1 MSQRPTT
8 AIALAG
14 RGRRM
19 ARTTRR
25 RLGNTLKV
33 LDGRSPAA
41 VRRTARQLARNLA
54 SERVGRALVTI
65 VLTAGDDDLEYLDA
79 AVRSA
84 VDQTHPS
91 LEILVLGYGDTERL
105 PAALKG
111 WLAADHRVRLVR
123 GSSPTLAAARDRG
136 ARLAKGRLLCFLR
149 GHDTLPP
156 RAVAEAF
163 DALHRS
169 GSDFVIGRMTSP
181 PSLLPSV
188 LPRRDVV
195 HDSERLHTTLADFPA
210 AITEMSLGNRMFA
223 TGFWR
228 RARLSFGGAEGETQL
243 VLQGFEKASS
253 FDVITASTYTER
265 SRGDAL
271 PVEQMYDS
279 TADLSDWLTDTSA
292 VGQRLRRLG
301 DRLYETWLVGVCEN
315 QVQTFLGDV
324 ERISADH
331 WRQLRD
337 GIITLRDG
345 VEEQVWNRLRAEPRV
360 KLELLINDQRTL
372 LEEFVAARWFERD
385 NVATTIESGRIYARL
400 PYFDQPATDGPGQ
413 VVDREAYVLAESET
427 PARAHLRSVRSGPG
441 DQLELDL
448 LVRIELV
455 DLAGREPTITARLV
469 PDGEVDAGDSPEPI
483 ELPVRSRFDDQA
495 NLTVSH
501 RYQDYRTGGCTVT
514 IDRAALQ
521 RGTWHLETTVEV
533 DGVTRSTAEITVD
546 RRGSAFLLGTRYGPV
561 HNTRSATAVTVAER
575 QRRLIVQVSDCEPIG
590 LTAVSVRDRSAR
602 LTVAPRPG
610 SLPGVAVTAVTAR
623 CGSVRAQ
630 AAVTD
635 SVAELVLPEHPV
647 GSSPIWQLRAIGS
660 DRVSYPIAWPGSAHA
675 LEDGQSDDRASDRR
689 DPGPWLAEGEGE
701 LVAARSE
708 WGNAMLVEASQV
720 VLLDAV
726 ELRPRAVRVR
736 GHWTGATS
744 PQDLEIVVKG
754 PRHQTSHP
762 IGSADFSFDVPLY
775 WDPWGLG
782 EVGVPRGEYR
792 LTVQRAGEGADEN
805 GGPDGVDPSSD
816 GSTAP
821 RPPAPARVWA
831 SPEWV
836 GALSEFQFNDVVRL
850 GRLLRRGGTI
860 GFTLAAPIPLEH
872 AGAYQQQRLQ
882 QACLDGLGPIDQRLA
897 YFASYDG
904 SQPTDSGVAIQEEL
918 LRSRPGVRAV
928 WGVADL
934 RTPVPDGAEKVLINS
949 AEWYRVLSTAGHL
962 VQNVDFPRWWRK
974 RPGQQFLQTFHGY
987 PAKSMGLRMWRA
999 KEFTPRRL
1007 QAELERTMAGW
1018 DLILTPAPE
1027 MDRYYREEYAYRGPI
1042 HNQGYPRDDALVL
1055 PSARQRREF
1064 VRDLLGIRADQKAIL
1079 YAPTWRDHLASS
1091 YQSAAMVDNLDV
1103 ASASAEL
1110 GDDYVLLLRG
1120 HRFTS
1125 KARRVERRTTRIIDL
1140 TEYPEIN
1147 DLIVAADAAV
1157 LDYSS
1162 LRFDFALTGRPMVFL
1177 VPDLADYTGG
1187 VRGFLYD
1194 FTDTAPGPL
1203 AETADEVITALRDLD
1218 GLAARYR
1225 DQLEAFNAKYQY
1237 LQDGHAAQR
1246 VVQRFFGESGE

>member
-1 MSQRPTT
+1 MSRPRS
-8 AIALAG
+8 ARSVD
-14 RGRRM
+14 RGRR
-19 ARTTRR
+19 AVTVTRR
-25 RLGNTLKV
+25 GLGRTLKV
-33 LDGRSPAA
+33 IDGRSPAV
-41 VRRTARQLARNLA
+41 VRRAARDVARNLA
-54 SERVGRALVTI
+54 GDRFGRSLVTI
-65 VLTAGDDDLEYLDA
+65 VLSASDDDLEYLDA
-79 AVRSA
+79 AIRSA

-91 LEILVLGYGDTERL
+91 LEILVLAYGAADRL
-105 PAALKG
+105 PTALKG

-181 PSLLPSV
+181 PSLLPSA

-228 RARLSFGGAEGETQL
+228 RARLSFSGAEGETLL
-243 VLQGFEKASS
+243 VLQGFEKATS

-324 ERISADH
+324 ERISAEH

-337 GIITLRDG
+337 GIVALREG
-345 VEEQVWNRLRAEPRV
+345 VEARVWNRLRAEPRV
-360 KLELLINDQRTL
+360 KLELLINDRRGL

-400 PYFDQPATDGPGQ
+400 PYFDEPVTDGPGL

-448 LVRIELV
+448 LVRMELV
-455 DLAGREPTITARLV
+455 DLAGRQPTITARLV
-469 PDGEVDAGDSPEPI
+469 PGDVDSAGDVDGVGDSPEPIEPEPSEPEPI
-483 ELPVRSRFDDQA
+483 ELPVRARFDDQA

-501 RYQDYRTGGCTVT
+501 RYQDYRAGGCTVT
-514 IDRAALQ
+514 IDRAALLQ
-521 RGTWHLETTVEV
+521 GSWHLETTIEV
-533 DGVTRSTAEITVD
+533 DGLIRSTEEITVD

-561 HNTRSATAVTVAER
+561 HNTRSGTAVTLAER
-575 QRRLIVQVSDCEPIG
+575 QRRLLIQVRDCEPIG
-590 LTAVSVRDRSAR
+590 LGAVSVRGRSAR
-602 LTVAPRPG
+602 LTVGPRPG
-610 SLPGVAVTAVTAR
+610 SLPGVEVTAVTAR
-623 CGSVRAQ
+623 CGSVRTQ

-635 SVAELVLPEHPV
+635 SVAELVLPEHPA
-647 GSSPIWQLRAIGS
+647 GNSPIWQLRAIGS

-675 LEDGQSDDRASDRR
+675 PQGSPSERQ
-689 DPGPWLAEGEGE
+689 DPGPWLGEGEGDV
-701 LVAARSE
+701 VAARSE
-708 WGNAMLVEASQV
+708 WGNAMLVETSQV
-720 VLLDAV
+720 VLLDSV

-736 GHWTGATS
+736 GHWIGATP

-754 PRHQTSHP
+754 PRHQTSYL
-762 IGSADFSFDVPLY
+762 IGSGDFSFDVPLY

-792 LTVQRAGEGADEN
+792 LTVQRAGEDA
-805 GGPDGVDPSSD
+805 GPGSVDPSSD
-816 GSTAP
+816 GSTTP

-836 GALSEFQFNDVVRL
+836 GALAGFQFNDVVRL

-882 QACLDGLGPIDQRLA
+882 QACLDGLGPIDQQLA

-918 LRSRPGVRAV
+918 LRSRPGARAV

-949 AEWYRVLSTAGHL
+949 AEWYRVLSTAGYL
-962 VQNVDFPRWWRK
+962 VQNVDFPAGGANDPASSSCRPSTATRRSRWDCGCGGPRNSPRAGC
-974 RPGQQFLQTFHGY
+974 RP
-987 PAKSMGLRMWRA
+987 SS
-999 KEFTPRRL
+999 
-1007 QAELERTMAGW
+1007 
-1018 DLILTPAPE
+1018 
-1027 MDRYYREEYAYRGPI
+1027 RGPW
-1042 HNQGYPRDDALVL
+1042 P
-1055 PSARQRREF
+1055 
-1064 VRDLLGIRADQKAIL
+1064 
-1079 YAPTWRDHLASS
+1079 
-1091 YQSAAMVDNLDV
+1091 
-1103 ASASAEL
+1103 
-1110 GDDYVLLLRG
+1110 
-1120 HRFTS
+1120 
-1125 KARRVERRTTRIIDL
+1125 
-1140 TEYPEIN
+1140 
-1147 DLIVAADAAV
+1147 
-1157 LDYSS
+1157 
-1162 LRFDFALTGRPMVFL
+1162 
-1177 VPDLADYTGG
+1177 GG
-1187 VRGFLYD
+1187 
-1194 FTDTAPGPL
+1194 T
-1203 AETADEVITALRDLD
+1203 
-1218 GLAARYR
+1218 
-1225 DQLEAFNAKYQY
+1225 
-1237 LQDGHAAQR
+1237 
-1246 VVQRFFGESGE
+1246 